1 MQARLVD
8 ETNVPDLLAAAAAAA
23 AAGVDAVVVGTGE
36 LGDAVTLA
44 SAIAVTTPRIGVGV
58 LVNLTT
64 QPHRHPTV
72 MAREMT
78 ALDLVAGGRTILV
91 FGAPFGEA
99 VIEAVLL
106 TRAMCTEGVAAS
118 DGPIYPV
125 AGAINRPR
133 PKSPSSPRLALDL
146 SAGGAV
152 DPELLRVVDL
162 VLVPEGQTQS
172 ASLPAGVEQWQ
183 FGRS

>member
-146 SAGGAV
+146 SGAGRSIPSCCASSTWCWC
-152 DPELLRVVDL
+152 PRAKRRA
-162 VLVPEGQTQS
+162 